1 MRYVHNDFTGFVRTL
16 RSDTLGTMRRVVPA
30 MDGSMAMAMLAS
42 PAQRKFICT
51 GGDSSLRYDVKREV
65 YLWIGDG
72 L

>member
-42 PAQRKFICT
+42 PAQRKFICST
-51 GGDSSLRYDVKREV
+51 GDSVLRYIVKWETN
-65 YLWIGDG
+65 LWIGHG